1 MDADD
6 EGRDGK
12 AADSEVGSLETG
24 AGGGGGAEAEAAL
37 GAARHEA
44 ASPAHP
50 PPTAL
55 RVGGLSH
62 LAARAGL
69 GAMTKKEFARRHT
82 LARLQDRRIHQQDV
96 ELQDLN
102 TRLRER
108 ELTIRSLTSQIKKLM
123 KKVR

>member
-1 MDADD
+1 
-6 EGRDGK
+6 
-12 AADSEVGSLETG
+12 
-24 AGGGGGAEAEAAL
+24 
-37 GAARHEA
+37 
-44 ASPAHP
+44 
-50 PPTAL
+50 
-55 RVGGLSH
+55 
-62 LAARAGL
+62 
-69 GAMTKKEFARRHT
+69 MTKKEFARRHT